1 MKKVLVV
8 STSLRDESNS
18 DTLAIAFLR
27 GAKEAGNETEYVTLQ
42 DKTISFCKGCN
53 ACQHGQKPCVIKDDA
68 VEIAEKIKNAD
79 VVAFAT
85 PIYFYEMAGQMKTML
100 DRCYPL
106 YAIGH
111 SFKDVYLI
119 ATSASPE
126 EKAMDGAIKG
136 LEGWVECSEGA
147 HLAGVVKGVG
157 IEFAGDAFKNND
169 MLQIAYDMGKNV

>member
-8 STSLRDESNS
+8 STSLRNESNS

-27 GAKEAGNETEYVTLQ
+27 GAREVGNETEYVTLQ

-53 ACQHGQKPCVIKDDA
+53 ACQHGHKPCVIKDDA

-100 DRCYPL
+100 DRCYPSMQWVITL
-106 YAIGH
+106 KMFILSLH
-111 SFKDVYLI
+111 QHHPKKKQW
-119 ATSASPE
+119 
-126 EKAMDGAIKG
+126 KA
-136 LEGWVECSEGA
+136 L
-147 HLAGVVKGVG
+147 
-157 IEFAGDAFKNND
+157 
-169 MLQIAYDMGKNV
+169 